1 MDRLDLIVVGNLS
14 YDTISTPNGYREAA
28 FGGSV
33 AYASLCASYLG
44 ERVGVVAKAGKD
56 YDLKDLDRLAC
67 RNINIEGIKTTSLG
81 LTTKFEN
88 VYDEKE
94 SRKQR
99 LLEGGDPIFPEDVP
113 NGYLNAGKVCFL
125 PIFQELPYDTVEKI
139 TKNGKCICLDPQ
151 GYIRSTD
158 RSGEILLT
166 EWKEKE
172 KILRNIDILSTSA
185 PELNVLAGTED
196 ALTAAERL
204 SSLGPEIVFITREGG
219 SKSSLLYFEGRLEDI
234 PVIPPQILVDPGGVG
249 DASAVAFLVEYEKT
263 DDPWWSAFFATAAS
277 SFVMEAYGADSFGNR
292 PQILARIK
300 SFVSRNREY
309 GYLCK
314 DFF

>member
-1 MDRLDLIVVGNLS
+1 MNRLDLIVVGNLS
-14 YDTISTPNGYREAA
+14 YDTISTPNGHREEA

-56 YDLKDLDRLAC
+56 YHLKDLDRLVC
-67 RNINIEGIKTTSLG
+67 RDINIEGVKIASLG
-81 LTTKFEN
+81 LTTRFEN

-113 NGYLNAGKVCFL
+113 DGYLSVGKVCFL
-125 PIFQELPYDTVEKI
+125 PIFQELPCVTVEKL

-151 GYIRSTD
+151 GYIRST
-158 RSGEILLT
+158 SKTGEIILT
-166 EWKEKE
+166 DWKEKE
-172 KILRNIDILSTSA
+172 KVLRKVDILSTSN
-185 PELNVLAGTED
+185 PELNALTGTD
-196 ALTAAERL
+196 DFLTAAKRL
-204 SSLGPEIVFITREGG
+204 SNLGPEIVFITREGG
-219 SKSSLLYFEGRLEDI
+219 SRSSLLYFDGRLEEV
-234 PVIPPQILVDPGGVG
+234 PVIPPRIFVDPGGVG

-263 DDPWWSAFFATAAS
+263 HNPWWSAFFASAAS

-300 SFVSRNREY
+300 SFVSHNPQYED
-309 GYLCK
+309 LCK
-314 DFF
+314 DFL